1 MTERKRTSSF
11 SLIGVE
17 PLPRPKLRIERDIFN
32 STTTIQVE
40 DEYLDLEIELRFD
53 QERGRR
59 H

>member
-1 MTERKRTSSF
+1 MTQRRNLSSA
-11 SLIGVE
+11 SLTDVE
-17 PLPRPKLRIERDIFN
+17 PLPKPKLRIERDIFN

-40 DEYLDLEIELRFD
+40 DEYLDLQIELRFD

>member
-1 MTERKRTSSF
+1 MTQRRNLSSV
-11 SLIGVE
+11 SLTNLK
-17 PLPRPKLRIERDIFN
+17 PLPKPKLRIERDIFN

-40 DEYLDLEIELRFD
+40 DEYLDLQIELRFD